1 MKTKQEV
8 REKLVETI
16 NDQKFPNGKGE
27 YLKGKY
33 EALDWVLGS
42 DFWIQKI
49 NMKKGLV
56 HKYLYRKYG
65 LKAFDNKGRIK
76 MSYINKAYNHASPLW
91 KKRLNL
97 ACNLKNIARKKSRK
111 K

>member
-1 MKTKQEV
+1 MRTKKEVQERLLEV
-8 REKLVETI
+8 G
-16 NDQKFPNGKGE
+16 NDLKFPSGKGE

-33 EALDWVLGS
+33 EALNWVLDG

-56 HKYLYRKYG
+56 HQYLYKKYG
-65 LKAFDNKGRIK
+65 SKAFDNKGKIK
-76 MSYINKAYNHASPLW
+76 MSYINKTYNHASPIW

-97 ACNLKNIARKKSRK
+97 ARNLKNIARKK
-111 K
+111 